1 MGIFPV
7 EFPTT
12 TAGCFESFRLL
23 HYLAFIKG
31 GIRFE
36 LYAMS
41 IVLIKPKLLTNLRM
55 KIQTGRGTISL
66 ITLIAIWSVSALTS
80 LPGLAVSPILG
91 DLTKIFPEATDLD
104 IQMLTSLPSLL
115 IIPFILLGGKLTE
128 KVDFVRILKIGLWLF
143 AVSGMLYLV
152 SNKMW
157 QLIVVSAL
165 LGIGAGLIIPLSTGL
180 VSRYFTG
187 TYRVKQFGFSSAIT
201 NFTLVI
207 ATAVT
212 GYLAEVSWHLPFLVY
227 LLPLISIL
235 LIGRLKKDRPEVAS
249 ADSASSKE
257 ERAVIDT
264 GGSKYGIHVKHL
276 IELMFFYG
284 VTTYIVLAVIFNLPF
299 LMEKHHFS
307 SGNSGLMISLFFLA
321 IMAPGFCLDKIAAT
335 LKERTKAYSL
345 LFMALGLLL
354 IWIAPLEWL
363 IIPGCLFV
371 GLGYGVIQ
379 PMLYDKTTHT
389 ALPEK
394 ATLALAFVMMMNY
407 LAILLYPFIVDFF
420 QWIFHTQSQ
429 EFPFIFN
436 LLITVVTLF
445 WAYRRR
451 HTFLFNDQL
460 K

>member
-1 MGIFPV
+1 
-7 EFPTT
+7 
-12 TAGCFESFRLL
+12 
-23 HYLAFIKG
+23 
-31 GIRFE
+31 
-36 LYAMS
+36 
-41 IVLIKPKLLTNLRM
+41 M
-55 KIQTGRGTISL
+55 KIQTGRGTIPL
-66 ITLIAIWSVSALTS
+66 ITLIAIWSISALTS

-91 DLTKIFPEATDLD
+91 DLTKIFPKATDLD

-143 AVSGMLYLV
+143 AASGILYLI

-165 LGIGAGLIIPLSTGL
+165 LGIGSGLIIPLSTGL
-180 VSRYFTG
+180 ISKYFVG
-187 TYRVKQFGFSSAIT
+187 TYRVKQFGLSSAIT

-235 LIGRLKKDRPEVAS
+235 LVGHLKESRSDAAVK
-249 ADSASSKE
+249 SSSQSTAPSGQTA
-257 ERAVIDT
+257 AVDT
-264 GGSKYGIHVKHL
+264 GGSKYGIHIKHL
-276 IELMFFYG
+276 LQIMLFYG
-284 VTTYIVLAVIFNLPF
+284 VTTFIVLAVIFNLSF

-321 IMAPGFCLDKIAAT
+321 IMAPGFCLDKIVDE

-345 LFMALGLLL
+345 LSMAVGLAL
-354 IWIAPLEWL
+354 IWIAPIEWL
-363 IIPGCLFV
+363 IIPGCILV
-371 GLGYGVIQ
+371 GLGYGIIQ

-389 ALPEK
+389 ALPQK
-394 ATLALAFVMMMNY
+394 ATMALAFVMMMNY
-407 LAILLYPFIVDFF
+407 LAILLYPFIIDFL
-420 QWIFHTQSQ
+420 QNLFHTQSQ
-429 EFPFIFN
+429 EFPFVFN
-436 LLITVVTLF
+436 LLITIVTFF
-445 WAYRRR
+445 WAYLRRD
-451 HTFLFNDQL
+451 TFLFNDQL

>member
-1 MGIFPV
+1 M
-7 EFPTT
+7 
-12 TAGCFESFRLL
+12 R
-23 HYLAFIKG
+23 
-31 GIRFE
+31 
-36 LYAMS
+36 
-41 IVLIKPKLLTNLRM
+41 
-55 KIQTGRGTISL
+55 IQTGRGTIPL
-66 ITLIAIWSVSALTS
+66 ITLIAIWSISALTS

-128 KVDFVRILKIGLWLF
+128 KIDYVRILKIGLWLF
-143 AVSGMLYLV
+143 SARGILYLI

-165 LGIGAGLIIPLSTGL
+165 LGIGSGLIIPLSTGL
-180 VSRYFTG
+180 VSRYFVG
-187 TYRVKQFGFSSAIT
+187 TYRVKQFGLSSAIT

-227 LLPLISIL
+227 LLPLVSIL
-235 LIGRLKKDRPEVAS
+235 LVGHLKTNQPGTEPVAAGSGNSTPEQS
-249 ADSASSKE
+249 A
-257 ERAVIDT
+257 IDT
-264 GGSKYGIHVKHL
+264 GGSKYGIHTRHL
-276 IELMFFYG
+276 LQLMLFYG

-307 SGNSGLMISLFFLA
+307 SGDSGLMISLFFLA
-321 IMAPGFCLDKIAAT
+321 IMAPGFGLDKIVGV

-345 LFMALGLLL
+345 LSMALGLLL
-354 IWIAPLEWL
+354 IWIAPIEWL
-363 IIPGCLFV
+363 IIPGCILV

-394 ATLALAFVMMMNY
+394 TTLALAFVMMMNY

-420 QWIFHTQSQ
+420 QWIFHTRSQ

-436 LLITVVTLF
+436 LLITIVTFF
-445 WAYRRR
+445 WAYLRRN
-451 HTFLFNDQL
+451 TFLFNDQL

>member
-1 MGIFPV
+1 
-7 EFPTT
+7 
-12 TAGCFESFRLL
+12 
-23 HYLAFIKG
+23 
-31 GIRFE
+31 
-36 LYAMS
+36 
-41 IVLIKPKLLTNLRM
+41 M
-55 KIQTGRGTISL
+55 KIQTGRGTIPL
-66 ITLIAIWSVSALTS
+66 ITFIAMWSISALTS

-91 DLTKIFPEATDLD
+91 DLTKIFPKATDLD

-143 AVSGMLYLV
+143 AASGILYLI

-165 LGIGAGLIIPLSTGL
+165 LGIGSGLIIPLSTGL
-180 VSRYFTG
+180 ISKYFVG
-187 TYRVKQFGFSSAIT
+187 TYRVKQFGLSSAIT

-235 LIGRLKKDRPEVAS
+235 LVGHLKESRSDAAVKP
-249 ADSASSKE
+249 SSQSTAPSGQTA
-257 ERAVIDT
+257 AVDT
-264 GGSKYGIHVKHL
+264 GGSKYGIHIKHL
-276 IELMFFYG
+276 LQIMLFYG
-284 VTTYIVLAVIFNLPF
+284 VTTFIVLAVIFNLSF

-321 IMAPGFCLDKIAAT
+321 IMAPGFCLDKIVDE

-345 LFMALGLLL
+345 LSMAVGLAL
-354 IWIAPLEWL
+354 IWIAPIEWL
-363 IIPGCLFV
+363 IIPGCILV
-371 GLGYGVIQ
+371 GLGYGIIQ

-389 ALPEK
+389 ALPQK
-394 ATLALAFVMMMNY
+394 ATMALAFVMMMNY
-407 LAILLYPFIVDFF
+407 LAILLYPFIIDFL
-420 QWIFHTQSQ
+420 QNLFHTQSQ
-429 EFPFIFN
+429 EFPFVFN
-436 LLITVVTLF
+436 LLITIVTFF
-445 WAYRRR
+445 WAYLRRD
-451 HTFLFNDQL
+451 TFLFNDQL

>member
-1 MGIFPV
+1 
-7 EFPTT
+7 
-12 TAGCFESFRLL
+12 
-23 HYLAFIKG
+23 
-31 GIRFE
+31 
-36 LYAMS
+36 
-41 IVLIKPKLLTNLRM
+41 M
-55 KIQTGRGTISL
+55 KIQTGRGTIPL
-66 ITLIAIWSVSALTS
+66 ITLIAIWSISALTS

-91 DLTKIFPEATDLD
+91 DLTKIFPKATDLD

-128 KVDFVRILKIGLWLF
+128 KVDYVRVLKVGLWLF
-143 AVSGMLYLV
+143 AASGILYLI
-152 SNKMW
+152 SNRMW

-165 LGIGAGLIIPLSTGL
+165 LGIGSGLIIPLSTGL
-180 VSRYFTG
+180 VSKYFVG
-187 TYRVKQFGFSSAIT
+187 TYRVKQFGLSSAIT

-227 LLPLISIL
+227 LLPLVSIL
-235 LIGRLKKDRPEVAS
+235 LVGHLKEDRSGEVAFT
-249 ADSASSKE
+249 ASSSSSAATANVTTATTS
-257 ERAVIDT
+257 AVTETSSTEDSEAAQQSAIDI
-264 GGSKYGIHVKHL
+264 GGSKYGIHIKHL
-276 IELMFFYG
+276 IELMLFYG
-284 VTTYIVLAVIFNLPF
+284 VITYIVVVVIFNLPF

-321 IMAPGFCLDKIAAT
+321 ITAPGFCLDKIVGL

-345 LFMALGLLL
+345 LSMALGLLL
-354 IWIAPLEWL
+354 IWIAPIEWL
-363 IIPGCLFV
+363 IIPGCILV
-371 GLGYGVIQ
+371 GLGYGIIQ
-379 PMLYDKTTHT
+379 PMLYDKTTQT
-389 ALPEK
+389 ALPQK
-394 ATLALAFVMMMNY
+394 TTLALAFVMMMNY

-420 QWIFHTQSQ
+420 QWVFHTQSQ

-436 LLITVVTLF
+436 LLITLVTLF

>member
-1 MGIFPV
+1 M
-7 EFPTT
+7 
-12 TAGCFESFRLL
+12 R
-23 HYLAFIKG
+23 
-31 GIRFE
+31 
-36 LYAMS
+36 
-41 IVLIKPKLLTNLRM
+41 
-55 KIQTGRGTISL
+55 IQTGRGTIPL
-66 ITLIAIWSVSALTS
+66 ITLIAIWSISALTS

-128 KVDFVRILKIGLWLF
+128 KVDYVRILKIGLWLF
-143 AVSGMLYLV
+143 AASGILYLI

-165 LGIGAGLIIPLSTGL
+165 LGIGSGLIIPLSTGL
-180 VSRYFTG
+180 VSRYFVG
-187 TYRVKQFGFSSAIT
+187 TYRVKQFGLSSAIT

-227 LLPLISIL
+227 LLPLVSIL
-235 LIGRLKKDRPEVAS
+235 LVGHLKTNQPGTEPVAAGSGNSTPEQS
-249 ADSASSKE
+249 A
-257 ERAVIDT
+257 IDT
-264 GGSKYGIHVKHL
+264 GGSKYGIHTRHL
-276 IELMFFYG
+276 LQLMLFYG

-299 LMEKHHFS
+299 WMEKHHFS
-307 SGNSGLMISLFFLA
+307 SGDSGLMISLFFLA
-321 IMAPGFCLDKIAAT
+321 IMAPGFGLDKIVGV

-345 LFMALGLLL
+345 LSMALGLLL
-354 IWIAPLEWL
+354 IWIAPIEWL
-363 IIPGCLFV
+363 IIPGCILV

-394 ATLALAFVMMMNY
+394 TTLALAFVMMMNY

-420 QWIFHTQSQ
+420 QWIFHTRSQ

-436 LLITVVTLF
+436 LLITIVTFF
-445 WAYRRR
+445 WAYLRRN
-451 HTFLFNDQL
+451 TFLFNDQL

>member
-1 MGIFPV
+1 
-7 EFPTT
+7 
-12 TAGCFESFRLL
+12 
-23 HYLAFIKG
+23 
-31 GIRFE
+31 
-36 LYAMS
+36 
-41 IVLIKPKLLTNLRM
+41 M
-55 KIQTGRGTISL
+55 KIQTGRGTIPL
-66 ITLIAIWSVSALTS
+66 ITLIAIWSISALTS

-91 DLTKIFPEATDLD
+91 DLTKIFPKATDLD

-143 AVSGMLYLV
+143 AASGILYLI

-165 LGIGAGLIIPLSTGL
+165 LGIGSGLIIPLSTGL
-180 VSRYFTG
+180 ISKYFVG
-187 TYRVKQFGFSSAIT
+187 TYRVKQFGLSSAIT

-235 LIGRLKKDRPEVAS
+235 LVGHLKESQSDAAVEP
-249 ADSASSKE
+249 SSQST
-257 ERAVIDT
+257 APSGQTAAADT
-264 GGSKYGIHVKHL
+264 GGSKYGIHIRHL
-276 IELMFFYG
+276 LQIMLFYG
-284 VTTYIVLAVIFNLPF
+284 VTTFIVLAVIFNLSF

-321 IMAPGFCLDKIAAT
+321 IMAPGFCLDKIVDE

-345 LFMALGLLL
+345 LSMAVGLAL
-354 IWIAPLEWL
+354 IWIAPIEWL
-363 IIPGCLFV
+363 IIPGCILV
-371 GLGYGVIQ
+371 GLGYGIIQ

-389 ALPEK
+389 ALPQK
-394 ATLALAFVMMMNY
+394 ATMALAFVMMMNY
-407 LAILLYPFIVDFF
+407 LAILLYPFIIDFL
-420 QWIFHTQSQ
+420 QNLFHTQSQ
-429 EFPFIFN
+429 EFPFVFN
-436 LLITVVTLF
+436 LLITIVTFF
-445 WAYRRR
+445 WAYLRRD
-451 HTFLFNDQL
+451 TFLFNDQL

>member
-1 MGIFPV
+1 M
-7 EFPTT
+7 
-12 TAGCFESFRLL
+12 
-23 HYLAFIKG
+23 
-31 GIRFE
+31 
-36 LYAMS
+36 
-41 IVLIKPKLLTNLRM
+41 
-55 KIQTGRGTISL
+55 
-66 ITLIAIWSVSALTS
+66 TS

-91 DLTKIFPEATDLD
+91 DLTKIFPKATDLD

-143 AVSGMLYLV
+143 AASGILYLI

-165 LGIGAGLIIPLSTGL
+165 LGIGSGLIIPLSTGL
-180 VSRYFTG
+180 ISKYFVG
-187 TYRVKQFGFSSAIT
+187 TYRVKQFGLSSAIT

-235 LIGRLKKDRPEVAS
+235 LVGHLKESQSDAAVKP
-249 ADSASSKE
+249 SSQSTAPSGQTA
-257 ERAVIDT
+257 AVDT
-264 GGSKYGIHVKHL
+264 GGSKYGIHIKHL
-276 IELMFFYG
+276 LQIMLFYG
-284 VTTYIVLAVIFNLPF
+284 VTTFIVLAVIFNLSF

-321 IMAPGFCLDKIAAT
+321 IMAPGFCLDKIVDE

-345 LFMALGLLL
+345 LSMAVGLAL
-354 IWIAPLEWL
+354 IWIAPIEWL
-363 IIPGCLFV
+363 IIPGCILV
-371 GLGYGVIQ
+371 GLGYGIIQ

-389 ALPEK
+389 ALPQK
-394 ATLALAFVMMMNY
+394 ATMALAFVMMMNY
-407 LAILLYPFIVDFF
+407 LAILLYPFIIDFL
-420 QWIFHTQSQ
+420 QNLFHTQSQ
-429 EFPFIFN
+429 EFPFVFN
-436 LLITVVTLF
+436 LLITIVTFF
-445 WAYRRR
+445 WAYLRRD
-451 HTFLFNDQL
+451 TFLFNDQL

>member
-1 MGIFPV
+1 
-7 EFPTT
+7 
-12 TAGCFESFRLL
+12 
-23 HYLAFIKG
+23 
-31 GIRFE
+31 
-36 LYAMS
+36 
-41 IVLIKPKLLTNLRM
+41 M
-55 KIQTGRGTISL
+55 KIQTGRGTIPL
-66 ITLIAIWSVSALTS
+66 ITLIAIWSISALTS

-91 DLTKIFPEATDLD
+91 DLTKIFPKATDLD

-128 KVDFVRILKIGLWLF
+128 KVDYVRVLKVGLWLF
-143 AVSGMLYLV
+143 AASGILYLI
-152 SNKMW
+152 SNRMW

-165 LGIGAGLIIPLSTGL
+165 LGIGSGLIIPLSTGL
-180 VSRYFTG
+180 VSKYFVG
-187 TYRVKQFGFSSAIT
+187 TYRVKQFGLSSAIT

-235 LIGRLKKDRPEVAS
+235 LVGHLKEDQAGTVAS
-249 ADSASSKE
+249 GSSSSGTTSSSTTSSSTTNSIEDSEAA
-257 ERAVIDT
+257 RQTTPIDT
-264 GGSKYGIHVKHL
+264 GGSKYGIHIKHL

-284 VTTYIVLAVIFNLPF
+284 VITYIVLVVIFNLPF

-321 IMAPGFCLDKIAAT
+321 ITAPGFCLDKIVAL

-345 LFMALGLLL
+345 LSMALGLLL

-363 IIPGCLFV
+363 IVPGCILV
-371 GLGYGVIQ
+371 GLGYGIIQ
-379 PMLYDKTTHT
+379 PMLYNKTTQT

-420 QWIFHTQSQ
+420 QWVFHTQSQ

-445 WAYRRR
+445 WAYQRRN
-451 HTFLFNDQL
+451 TFLFNDQL

>member
-1 MGIFPV
+1 
-7 EFPTT
+7 
-12 TAGCFESFRLL
+12 
-23 HYLAFIKG
+23 
-31 GIRFE
+31 
-36 LYAMS
+36 
-41 IVLIKPKLLTNLRM
+41 M
-55 KIQTGRGTISL
+55 KIQTGRGTIPL
-66 ITLIAIWSVSALTS
+66 ITLIAIWSISALTS

-91 DLTKIFPEATDLD
+91 DLTKIFPKATDLD

-143 AVSGMLYLV
+143 AASGILYLI

-165 LGIGAGLIIPLSTGL
+165 LGIGSGLIIPLSTGL
-180 VSRYFTG
+180 ISKYFVG
-187 TYRVKQFGFSSAIT
+187 TYRVKQFGLSSAIT

-235 LIGRLKKDRPEVAS
+235 LVGHLKESRSDAAVKP
-249 ADSASSKE
+249 SSQSTAPSGQTA
-257 ERAVIDT
+257 AVDT
-264 GGSKYGIHVKHL
+264 GGSKYGIHIKHL
-276 IELMFFYG
+276 LQIMLFYG
-284 VTTYIVLAVIFNLPF
+284 VTTFIVLAVIFNLSF

-321 IMAPGFCLDKIAAT
+321 IMAPGFCLDKIVDE

-345 LFMALGLLL
+345 LSMAVGLAL
-354 IWIAPLEWL
+354 IWIAPIEWL
-363 IIPGCLFV
+363 IIPGCILV
-371 GLGYGVIQ
+371 GLGDGIIQ

-389 ALPEK
+389 ALPQK
-394 ATLALAFVMMMNY
+394 ATMALAFVMMMNY
-407 LAILLYPFIVDFF
+407 LAILLYPFIIDFL
-420 QWIFHTQSQ
+420 QNLFHTQSQ
-429 EFPFIFN
+429 EFPFVFN
-436 LLITVVTLF
+436 LLITIVTFF
-445 WAYRRR
+445 WAYLRRD
-451 HTFLFNDQL
+451 TFLFNDQL

>member
-1 MGIFPV
+1 
-7 EFPTT
+7 
-12 TAGCFESFRLL
+12 
-23 HYLAFIKG
+23 
-31 GIRFE
+31 
-36 LYAMS
+36 
-41 IVLIKPKLLTNLRM
+41 M
-55 KIQTGRGTISL
+55 KIQTGRGTIPL
-66 ITLIAIWSVSALTS
+66 ITLIAIWSISALTS

-91 DLTKIFPEATDLD
+91 DLTKIFPKATDLD

-143 AVSGMLYLV
+143 AASGILYLI

-165 LGIGAGLIIPLSTGL
+165 LGIGSGLIIPLSTGL
-180 VSRYFTG
+180 ISKYFVG
-187 TYRVKQFGFSSAIT
+187 TYRVKQFGLSSAIT

-235 LIGRLKKDRPEVAS
+235 LVGHLEESRSDAAVEP
-249 ADSASSKE
+249 SSQSTAPSGQTA
-257 ERAVIDT
+257 AVDT
-264 GGSKYGIHVKHL
+264 GGSKYGIHIKHL
-276 IELMFFYG
+276 LQIMLFYG
-284 VTTYIVLAVIFNLPF
+284 VTTFIVLAVIFNLSF

-321 IMAPGFCLDKIAAT
+321 IMAPGFCLDKIVDE

-345 LFMALGLLL
+345 LSMAVGLAL
-354 IWIAPLEWL
+354 IWIAPIEWL
-363 IIPGCLFV
+363 IIPGCILV
-371 GLGYGVIQ
+371 GLGYGIIQ

-389 ALPEK
+389 ALPQK
-394 ATLALAFVMMMNY
+394 ATMALAFVMMMNY
-407 LAILLYPFIVDFF
+407 LAILLYPFIIDFL
-420 QWIFHTQSQ
+420 QNLFHTQSQ
-429 EFPFIFN
+429 EFPFVFN
-436 LLITVVTLF
+436 LLITIVTFF
-445 WAYRRR
+445 WAYLRRD
-451 HTFLFNDQL
+451 TFLFNDQL

>member
-1 MGIFPV
+1 
-7 EFPTT
+7 
-12 TAGCFESFRLL
+12 
-23 HYLAFIKG
+23 
-31 GIRFE
+31 
-36 LYAMS
+36 
-41 IVLIKPKLLTNLRM
+41 M
-55 KIQTGRGTISL
+55 KIQTGRGTIPL
-66 ITLIAIWSVSALTS
+66 ITLIAIWSISALTS

-91 DLTKIFPEATDLD
+91 DLTKIFPKATDLD

-143 AVSGMLYLV
+143 AASGILYLI

-165 LGIGAGLIIPLSTGL
+165 LGIGSGLIIPLSTGL
-180 VSRYFTG
+180 ISKYFVG
-187 TYRVKQFGFSSAIT
+187 TYRVKQFGLSSAIT

-235 LIGRLKKDRPEVAS
+235 LVGHLKESRSDAAVKP
-249 ADSASSKE
+249 SSQSTAPSGQMA
-257 ERAVIDT
+257 AVDT
-264 GGSKYGIHVKHL
+264 GGSKYGIHIKHL
-276 IELMFFYG
+276 LQIMLFYG
-284 VTTYIVLAVIFNLPF
+284 VTTFIVLAVIFNLSF

-321 IMAPGFCLDKIAAT
+321 IMAPGFCLDKIVDE

-345 LFMALGLLL
+345 LSMAVGLAL
-354 IWIAPLEWL
+354 IWIAPIEWL
-363 IIPGCLFV
+363 IIPGCILV
-371 GLGYGVIQ
+371 GLGYGIIQ

-389 ALPEK
+389 ALPQK
-394 ATLALAFVMMMNY
+394 ATMALAFVMMMNY
-407 LAILLYPFIVDFF
+407 LAILLYPFIIDFL
-420 QWIFHTQSQ
+420 QNLFHTQSQ
-429 EFPFIFN
+429 EFPFVFN
-436 LLITVVTLF
+436 LLITIVTFF
-445 WAYRRR
+445 WAYLRRD
-451 HTFLFNDQL
+451 TFLFNDQL